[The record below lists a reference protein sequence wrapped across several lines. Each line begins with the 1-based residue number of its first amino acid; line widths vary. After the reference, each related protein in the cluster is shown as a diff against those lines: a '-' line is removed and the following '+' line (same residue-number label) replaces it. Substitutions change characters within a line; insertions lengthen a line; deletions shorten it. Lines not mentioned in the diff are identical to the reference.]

1 MKNEIEK
8 LRDKAAEVAEHFA
21 NRADFYVR
29 SGSEIFNLNH
39 NDFSDVFTEQMV
51 AEEYMQKFQWYLDDS
66 PLIEE
71 SGIDIKKEASVL
83 KKSMIYKS
91 YFFLCRLW
99 IQLSFIFLKR
109 KENHV

>member
-1 MKNEIEK
+1 M
-8 LRDKAAEVAEHFA
+8 
-21 NRADFYVR
+21 R

-71 SGIDIKKEASVL
+71 SGIDIKKEAAEFSDHFADL
-83 KKSMIYKS
+83 
-91 YFFLCRLW
+91 
-99 IQLSFIFLKR
+99 LKR
-109 KENHV
+109 LETTSQPA